1 MSSCESSPSSTYP
14 LIVRLTPSRSTLA
27 CLNAPQVLYVLAEIM
42 PSQGMGG
49 EGQGR
54 GLASWPLNLCLLIDR
69 STSMKGPRL
78 AQVKAAVNRLID
90 ALGEADTLSIVTF
103 SDRAEVILPAQ
114 RPVNKLIAKG
124 KVQAVHA
131 GGGTEIFHGL
141 MYGLAELYK
150 GREPY
155 SINHLIL
162 LTDGRTYGDEEDC
175 LALAQEAAPD
185 GITISALG
193 IGYEWNDDFLDR
205 LAGITGGVSVF
216 IETEEQIVRF
226 LDKHGRTL
234 DAAFAHHLRV
244 QVYMQPGVELKSVFK
259 LVPTP
264 QPLVSDRDTVH
275 LGTVPYGQ
283 SMVLLFEFVVQPRPE
298 GYHHLF
304 DLRFSAQI
312 PMEGQGPGA
321 EDGEP
326 GRATDEGQGTMSVQV
341 VCDFAAPFAAKVPQ
355 EAPPPRIV
363 AALGQLS
370 LYAMHE
376 RALHDVE
383 HGQTTQATRRLQAL
397 ASRLEHLGQT
407 GLARTALAEAD
418 RLQRTG
424 MLSEEG
430 RKRLKYGTRALIAAA
445 PEETSARNG
454 GPDAR

>member
-1 MSSCESSPSSTYP
+1 MSSCESPPSSAYP
-14 LIVRLTPSRSTLA
+14 LAVQLTPSRATLA

-78 AQVKAAVNRLID
+78 TQVKAAVNRLIE
-90 ALGEADTLSIVTF
+90 ALGEANTLSIVTF

-131 GGGTEIFHGL
+131 GGGTEIFQGL

-150 GREPY
+150 GREPH

-193 IGYEWNDDFLDR
+193 IGHEWNDDFLDR

-216 IETEEQIVRF
+216 IEAEEQIVRF
-226 LDKHGRTL
+226 LDEHVRIL

-259 LVPTP
+259 LVPSA

-283 SMVLLFEFVVQPRPE
+283 QMSLLFEFVVQPHPE

-304 DLRFSAQI
+304 DLRFSAHI
-312 PMEGQGPGA
+312 PMADQGPGT

-326 GRATDEGQGTMSVQV
+326 GRTTSVQV
-341 VCDFAAPFAAKVPQ
+341 VCDFAAPFAANVPQ

-454 GPDAR
+454 GPDTR

>member
-1 MSSCESSPSSTYP
+1 MDKAVSSSTHP
-14 LIVRLTPSRSTLA
+14 LIVQLTPSRATLV
-27 CLNAPQVLYVLAEIM
+27 CLNEPQVLYVLAEITTTDRE
-42 PSQGMGG
+42 PSSVL
-49 EGQGR
+49 R
-54 GLASWPLNLCLLIDR
+54 PPSDLPLNLCLLIDR

-78 AQVKAAVNRLID
+78 TQVKAAVNRLID

-114 RPVNKLIAKG
+114 RPVNKLVARG

-131 GGGTEIFHGL
+131 GGGTEIFQGL

-150 GREPY
+150 GREPH

-185 GITISALG
+185 GITISAMG
-193 IGYEWNDDFLDR
+193 IGHEWNDDFLDR

-216 IETEEQIVRF
+216 IEAEEQIVRF
-226 LDKHGRTL
+226 LDEHVRTL

-244 QVYMQPGVELKSVFK
+244 RVYVQPGVELKSVFK

-264 QPLVSDRDTVH
+264 QPLVSDRNTIH

-283 SMVLLFEFVVQPRPE
+283 PVSLLLEFIVQPHPA

-304 DLRFSAQI
+304 DLHFSAQI
-312 PMEGQGPGA
+312 PTEGQGAGT

-326 GRATDEGQGTMSVQV
+326 ALGAAGRSSPVQV
-341 VCDFAAPFAAKVPQ
+341 VCDFAAPFAADAPREV
-355 EAPPPRIV
+355 PPPRMV
-363 AALGQLS
+363 AALSQLS

-397 ASRLEHLGQT
+397 AGRLDHLGQT
-407 GLARTALAEAD
+407 ALARTALAEAD

-430 RKRLKYGTRALIAAA
+430 RKRLKYGTRALIATT
-445 PEETSARNG
+445 PEDTSAGNG
-454 GPDAR
+454 GPEAR